1 MDSHFMQ
8 KVSHLL
14 PSPFSSCSF
23 RNCASDVIG
32 SSIFITRNQT
42 FYSSTTTNL
51 TNTLQKN
58 DHKPNTCLVSRVRSS
73 SSKGGWFSSQEEA
86 ELDGKAVSLRNVSSG
101 SSESFSR
108 KTTKHRRRASQKSFR
123 QLVDQTID
131 FHGSSEESSAI
142 SSTDLYYS
150 DFGGFRRR
158 KAAKSGRRKT
168 GKKCRRSGKDDGF
181 HAVEKSSTDPYSDF
195 RESMVEVI
203 MEEQLFGEEGLE
215 RLLGCFLSLN
225 SADHHG
231 VILEVLESSPTGGS
245 LEINSGQ

>member
-8 KVSHLL
+8 RVSHLL
-14 PSPFSSCSF
+14 PSPFSSCSL

-32 SSIFITRNQT
+32 SSIFITRDHT
-42 FYSSTTTNL
+42 FYSSTKTNL

-58 DHKPNTCLVSRVRSS
+58 DHKPNTCLVSHVSS
-73 SSKGGWFSSQEEA
+73 SSSNGGWFSSKEDA
-86 ELDGKAVSLRNVSSG
+86 ELDAKTASLPNVSSG

-131 FHGSSEESSAI
+131 LHGSSEESSAI

-150 DFGGFRRR
+150 DYGSFRRR
-158 KAAKSGRRKT
+158 KAAKSGHRKT
-168 GKKCRRSGKDDGF
+168 GKKCRRRGNKDEGY

-203 MEEQLFGEEGLE
+203 MEEQIFGEEGLE
-215 RLLGCFLSLN
+215 KLLGCFLSLN
-225 SADHHG
+225 SSDHHG
-231 VILEVLESSPTGGS
+231 VILEVFSQVCRTLFTH
-245 LEINSGQ
+245 